1 MPLFTYRAKSFFYS
15 FLFLNCPF
23 ILYKSLDRLGFH
35 NADINVIRHFNF
47 IISREQSLID
57 QVTFENSTKE
67 VLKIEGIL
75 VEQTCLSHIT
85 TNVYQQNCKCA
96 E

>member
-1 MPLFTYRAKSFFYS
+1 M
-15 FLFLNCPF
+15 FLFCFFFNCPF

-35 NADINVIRHFNF
+35 NADVNVIGHFNF

-67 VLKIEGIL
+67 DGGLKIERIL
-75 VEQTCLSHIT
+75 EQKCLSHIT
-85 TNVYQQNCKCA
+85 MNVYQQNCKCA